1 MRAARRRQTSPT
13 ASRSGSPVFAAGA
26 PWRSPAPPSAASRWA
41 WSLTALIQGF
51 LAGLG
56 LVVTGV
62 PFAAI
67 LTVVCVF
74 LAIAQIGVLPVLACA
89 VGWMYWTGSPAWA
102 TGLLM
107 WSLFVVSIDN
117 VLRPVLIRR
126 GADLP
131 LPLIFAG
138 VLGGIVGFGIVGIF
152 IGPVVLGVTYT
163 LLLDWVKRG
172 EAGGRSA
179 RQGGRRR
186 AGARIA

>member
-1 MRAARRRQTSPT
+1 M
-13 ASRSGSPVFAAGA
+13 GVVV
-26 PWRSPAPPSAASRWA
+26 
-41 WSLTALIQGF
+41 TALIQGL

-89 VGWMYWTGSPAWA
+89 VAWMYWTGSPAWA
-102 TGLLM
+102 TGLLV
-107 WSLFVVSIDN
+107 WTLFVVSIDN

-163 LLLDWVKRG
+163 LLVDWVKGG
-172 EAGGRSA
+172 ETTAAPG
-179 RQGGRRR
+179 QG
-186 AGARIA
+186 AQA